1 MSAAGKMMRI
11 QNLIKKKRDNQQLTS
26 AEIQWLI
33 QELCDNG
40 VEPAQTGA
48 FLMASWINGLSERE
62 KINLTNSMM
71 NSGTVLK
78 WNLNGP
84 IVDKHSTGGV
94 GDTVSLILAPLLA
107 SLGCFV
113 PMISGKGLGHT
124 GGTLDKLS
132 SIPGYEIE
140 QSEASFQ
147 KIVSEIGCAIVGQT
161 SNLVPADKI
170 LYSTRDVT
178 CTVDSVDLITASI
191 ISKKLASGINNL
203 ILDVKVG
210 RGALMTNI
218 RQAKKLAK
226 SLVSVS
232 NASNCK
238 TKALITSMD
247 DPLSSS
253 IGNSLE
259 VETVV
264 EVLLG
269 KNKNEQALLDTT
281 IALSIELYSMVFPEK
296 SHLEIKQK
304 IYSLFDSG
312 HVAERFEK
320 MVSALGGPKHFLSTY
335 KEVLPRAD
343 SVVPIKAKKE
353 GYITKINTKALGDI
367 LIKMG
372 GGRQKASDKLDLS
385 VGFTEVAKTGKKV
398 NTKTPLLFLHIA
410 DKLLTPSLEGEICD
424 CFSISERKPEQ
435 SKDLI
440 LQKVS

>member
-1 MSAAGKMMRI
+1 MLI
-11 QNLIKKKRDNQQLTS
+11 QDLIRKKRDKRRLTG
-26 AEIQWLI
+26 AEIKWFVE
-33 QELCDNG
+33 ELCNNEVD
-40 VEPAQTGA
+40 PAQTGA
-48 FLMASWINGLSERE
+48 FLMASWINGLSEPE
-62 KINLTNSMM
+62 KVNLTNEMK

-78 WNLNGP
+78 WDLNGP

-94 GDTVSLILAPLLA
+94 GDTVSLILAPLMA

-132 SIPGYEIE
+132 SIPGYKVE
-140 QSEASFQ
+140 QSEAAFQ

-161 SNLVPADKI
+161 SKLVPADKI
-170 LYSTRDVT
+170 LYAARDVT
-178 CTVDSVDLITASI
+178 STVDSVDLITASI

-218 RQAKKLAK
+218 TQAKKLAQ
-226 SLVSVS
+226 SLVSVA
-232 NASNCK
+232 NASKCR
-238 TKALITSMD
+238 TKALITNMD

-269 KNKNEQALLDTT
+269 KNKNEKALLDTT
-281 IALSIELYSMVFPEK
+281 IALSIELYSMVCSEMSQSEIENK
-296 SHLEIKQK
+296 VCNLLE
-304 IYSLFDSG
+304 SG

-320 MVSALGGPKHFLSTY
+320 MVSALGGPKDFLSTY
-335 KEVLPRAD
+335 KKVLPKTEC
-343 SVVPIKAKKE
+343 VTPIKAKKE
-353 GYITKINTKALGDI
+353 GFITQINTKALGNI

-372 GGRQKASDKLDLS
+372 AGRQKASDKLNLS
-385 VGFTEVAKTGKKV
+385 IGFTKVVKSNEKVDTKKA
-398 NTKTPLLFLHIA
+398 LLILHCPDKFLSQ
-410 DKLLTPSLEGEICD
+410 SLEEEIIN
-424 CFSISERKPEQ
+424 CFCISDIGSAQFKNPV
-435 SKDLI
+435 
-440 LQKVS
+440 LQKVV

>member
-1 MSAAGKMMRI
+1 MEKDKI
-11 QNLIKKKRDNQQLTS
+11 
-26 AEIQWLI
+26 
-33 QELCDNG
+33 ELEADWWN
-40 VEPAQTGA
+40 VFNRKELEAITT
-48 FLMASWINGLSERE
+48 GLSELE

-132 SIPGYEIE
+132 SIPGYEVE

-161 SNLVPADKI
+161 SDLVPADKI

-178 CTVDSVDLITASI
+178 STVDSVDLITASI
-191 ISKKLASGINNL
+191 ISKKLASGIKNL

-232 NASNCK
+232 KASNCK

-253 IGNSLE
+253 VGNSIE

-269 KNKNEQALLDTT
+269 KNKNLMDKT
-281 IALSIELYSMVFPEK
+281 IYQFKVKDIDGKDFDFESLRGK
-296 SHLEIKQK
+296 K
-304 IYSLFDSG
+304 IMIVNTASKCGLT
-312 HVAERFEK
+312 
-320 MVSALGGPKHFLSTY
+320 PQY
-335 KEVLPRAD
+335 KEL
-343 SVVPIKAKKE
+343 
-353 GYITKINTKALGDI
+353 
-367 LIKMG
+367 
-372 GGRQKASDKLDLS
+372 QKLYDRYKSS
-385 VGFTEVAKTGKKV
+385 GFVIVGFPA
-398 NTKTPLLFLHIA
+398 NNFLWQEPGSNKQIA
-410 DKLLTPSLEGEICD
+410 DFCEKNYGVTFPMMAKISVKGSDMHAIYKFLTQASKNGYKSSNVSWNFQKYLIGRDGRLEKIIAPRTSPMSQEVLSWVTEEIMA
-424 CFSISERKPEQ
+424 
-435 SKDLI
+435 
-440 LQKVS
+440 VN

>member
-1 MSAAGKMMRI
+1 MFI
-11 QNLIKKKRDNQQLTS
+11 QDLIRKKRDKQQLTS
-26 AEIQWLI
+26 AEIDWFI
-33 QELCDNG
+33 QELSNNK

-48 FLMASWINGLSERE
+48 FLMASWINGLSEHE
-62 KINLTNSMM
+62 KINLTNSMK

-78 WNLNGP
+78 WDLDGP

-94 GDTVSLILAPLLA
+94 GDTVSLILAPLMA

-132 SIPGYEIE
+132 SIPGYEVE
-140 QSEASFQ
+140 QSETAFQ
-147 KIVSEIGCAIVGQT
+147 RIVSEVGCAIVGQT
-161 SNLVPADKI
+161 SKLVPADKI
-170 LYSTRDVT
+170 LYATRDVT
-178 CTVDSVDLITASI
+178 STVDSVDLITASI
-191 ISKKLASGINNL
+191 ISKKLASGITNL

-264 EVLLG
+264 EILSG
-269 KNKNEQALLDTT
+269 KSKNDEALLDTT
-281 IALSIELYSMVFPEK
+281 IALSIELYSMVFSEK
-296 SHLEIKQK
+296 SHMEIKQK
-304 IYSLFDSG
+304 IYSLLESG

-335 KEVLPRAD
+335 KEVLPRAE
-343 SVVPIKAKKE
+343 SVMPIKAKRE
-353 GYITKINTKALGDI
+353 GFITQINTKALGNI

-385 VGFTEVAKTGKKV
+385 VGFTKVVKSGEKV
-398 NTKTPLLFLHIA
+398 NTKTSLLFLHGA
-410 DKLLTPSLEGEICD
+410 DKFFTSSLEDEIST
-424 CFSISERKPEQ
+424 CFSISDREPEQ
-435 SKDLI
+435 SDDLI

>member
-1 MSAAGKMMRI
+1 MLI
-11 QNLIKKKRDNQQLTS
+11 QNLIRKKRDNQQLTS
-26 AEIQWLI
+26 AEIQWFI

-48 FLMASWINGLSERE
+48 FLMASWINGLNERE
-62 KINLTNSMM
+62 KIDLTNSMM
-71 NSGTVLK
+71 KSGTVLK
-78 WNLNGP
+78 WDLNGP

-107 SLGCFV
+107 SLDCFV

-132 SIPGYEIE
+132 SIPGYEVE
-140 QSEASFQ
+140 QSETSFQ
-147 KIVSEIGCAIVGQT
+147 KIVSEVGCAIVGQT
-161 SNLVPADKI
+161 SDLVPADKI

-178 CTVDSVDLITASI
+178 STVDSVDLITASI

-238 TKALITSMD
+238 TKALITSMN
-247 DPLSSS
+247 DPLNSS

-264 EVLLG
+264 EILLG

-281 IALSIELYSMVFPEK
+281 IALSIELYSMVFSDK
-296 SHLEIKQK
+296 SHIEIKQK
-304 IYSLFDSG
+304 IYSLIESG

-335 KEVLPRAD
+335 KDVLPRAD
-343 SVVPIKAKKE
+343 SVVSIKAKKE
-353 GYITKINTKALGDI
+353 GYITKINTKAVGDI

-385 VGFTEVAKTGKKV
+385 VGFTKVVKSGEKV
-398 NTKTPLLFLHIA
+398 NTKTSLLFLHCA
-410 DKLLTPSLEGEICD
+410 EKFLTTSLEDDISS
-424 CFSISERKPEQ
+424 CFSISEKEPEQ
-435 SKDLI
+435 SKGLI

>member
-1 MSAAGKMMRI
+1 MNATGKMMLI
-11 QNLIKKKRDNQQLTS
+11 QNLIKKKRDNQELTS
-26 AEIQWLI
+26 AEIQWFI

-71 NSGTVLK
+71 NSGRVLK

-132 SIPGYEIE
+132 SIPGYEVE
-140 QSEASFQ
+140 QSQASFQ

-161 SNLVPADKI
+161 SDLVPADKI
-170 LYSTRDVT
+170 LYSIRDVT
-178 CTVDSVDLITASI
+178 STVDSVDLITASI

-218 RQAKKLAK
+218 RQAKKLAE

-269 KNKNEQALLDTT
+269 KNKNEQALLDIV
-281 IALSIELYSMVFPEK
+281 IALSIELYSMGFSEK
-296 SHLEIKQK
+296 SHVEIKQK

-343 SVVPIKAKKE
+343 SVLPIKSKKE
-353 GYITKINTKALGDI
+353 GYITTINTKALGDI

-398 NTKTPLLFLHIA
+398 NTNTVLLLLHIA
-410 DKLLTPSLEGEICD
+410 DKTFTPSLESEICD
-424 CFSISERKPEQ
+424 CFSISEREPEQ

>member
-1 MSAAGKMMRI
+1 MRI

-26 AEIQWLI
+26 AEIQWFI
-33 QELCDNG
+33 KKLCDNG

-232 NASNCK
+232 KASNCK

-281 IALSIELYSMVFPEK
+281 IALSVELYSMVFSDK
-296 SHLEIKQK
+296 SHTEIKQK
-304 IYSLFDSG
+304 IYSLIESG

-335 KEVLPRAD
+335 KEVLPKAD
-343 SVVPIKAKKE
+343 FSVPIKAKKE
-353 GYITKINTKALGDI
+353 GYITQINTKALGNI

-372 GGRQKASDKLDLS
+372 GGRQKASDKLDPS
-385 VGFTEVAKTGKKV
+385 VGFTRVSKSGEKV
-398 NTKTPLLFLHIA
+398 NTKTSLLILHSE
-410 DKLLTPSLEGEICD
+410 DKFVTSSLVDEISD
-424 CFSISERKPEQ
+424 CFSISEREPEHR
-435 SKDLI
+435 KNLI

>member
-1 MSAAGKMMRI
+1 MMLI
-11 QNLIKKKRDNQQLTS
+11 QNLIRKKRDNQQLTS
-26 AEIQWLI
+26 AEIQWFI

-62 KINLTNSMM
+62 KIDLTNSMM

-78 WNLNGP
+78 WDLNGP

-107 SLGCFV
+107 SLDCFV

-132 SIPGYEIE
+132 SIPGYEVE
-140 QSEASFQ
+140 QSETSFQ
-147 KIVSEIGCAIVGQT
+147 KIVSEVGCAIVGQT
-161 SNLVPADKI
+161 SDLVPADKI

-178 CTVDSVDLITASI
+178 STVDSVDLITASI
-191 ISKKLASGINNL
+191 ISKKLASGIKNL

-264 EVLLG
+264 EILLG
-269 KNKNEQALLDTT
+269 KNKNDQALLDTT
-281 IALSIELYSMVFPEK
+281 IALSIELYSMVFSEK
-296 SHLEIKQK
+296 SHMEIKQK
-304 IYSLFDSG
+304 IYSLLDSG

-335 KEVLPRAD
+335 KEVLPRAE

-353 GYITKINTKALGDI
+353 GFITQINTKALGNI

-372 GGRQKASDKLDLS
+372 GGRQKASDKIDLS
-385 VGFTEVAKTGKKV
+385 VGFTKVVKSGKKV
-398 NTKTPLLFLHIA
+398 NTKTSLLFLHGA
-410 DKLLTPSLEGEICD
+410 DKFFTPSLEEEISS
-424 CFSISERKPEQ
+424 CFSISDREPKR

>member
-1 MSAAGKMMRI
+1 MLI
-11 QNLIKKKRDNQQLTS
+11 QNLIRKKRDNQQLTS
-26 AEIQWLI
+26 AEIKWFI

-62 KINLTNSMM
+62 KIDLTNSMM

-78 WNLNGP
+78 WDLNGP

-107 SLGCFV
+107 SLDCFV

-132 SIPGYEIE
+132 SIPGYEVE
-140 QSEASFQ
+140 QSETSFQ
-147 KIVSEIGCAIVGQT
+147 KIVSEVGCAIVGQT
-161 SNLVPADKI
+161 SDLVPADKI

-178 CTVDSVDLITASI
+178 STVDSVDLITASI

-238 TKALITSMD
+238 TKALITSMN
-247 DPLSSS
+247 DPLNSS

-264 EVLLG
+264 EILLG

-281 IALSIELYSMVFPEK
+281 IALSIELYSMVFSDK
-296 SHLEIKQK
+296 SHIEIKQK
-304 IYSLFDSG
+304 IYSLIESG

-335 KEVLPRAD
+335 KEVLPKAE

-353 GYITKINTKALGDI
+353 GFITQINTKALGNI

-385 VGFTEVAKTGKKV
+385 VGFTKVVKSGEKV
-398 NTKTPLLFLHIA
+398 NTKTSLLFLHCPE
-410 DKLLTPSLEGEICD
+410 KFLTPALEDEISG
-424 CFSISERKPEQ
+424 CFSISEKEPRQ
-435 SKDLI
+435 SKGLI

>member
-1 MSAAGKMMRI
+1 MLI
-11 QNLIKKKRDNQQLTS
+11 QNLIRKKRDNQQLTS
-26 AEIQWLI
+26 AEIKWFI

-48 FLMASWINGLSERE
+48 FLMASWINGLNERE
-62 KINLTNSMM
+62 KIDLTNSMM
-71 NSGTVLK
+71 KSGTVLK
-78 WNLNGP
+78 WDLNGP

-107 SLGCFV
+107 SLDCFV

-132 SIPGYEIE
+132 SIPGYEVE
-140 QSEASFQ
+140 QSETSFQ
-147 KIVSEIGCAIVGQT
+147 KIVSEVGCAIVGQT
-161 SNLVPADKI
+161 SDLVPADKI

-178 CTVDSVDLITASI
+178 STVDSVDLITASI

-238 TKALITSMD
+238 TKALITSMN
-247 DPLSSS
+247 DPLNSS

-264 EVLLG
+264 EILLG

-281 IALSIELYSMVFPEK
+281 IALSIELYSMVFSDK
-296 SHLEIKQK
+296 SHIEIKQK
-304 IYSLFDSG
+304 IYSLIESG

-335 KEVLPRAD
+335 KEVLPRAE
-343 SVVPIKAKKE
+343 SAVPIKAKKE
-353 GYITKINTKALGDI
+353 GFITQINTKALGNI

-385 VGFTEVAKTGKKV
+385 VGFTKVVKSGEKV
-398 NTKTPLLFLHIA
+398 NTKTSLLVLHCA
-410 DKLLTPSLEGEICD
+410 EKFFTPSLEDEISG
-424 CFSISERKPEQ
+424 CFSISEKEPEQ
-435 SKDLI
+435 SKGLI

>member
-1 MSAAGKMMRI
+1 MSAAGKIMLI
-11 QNLIKKKRDNQQLTS
+11 QNLIRKKRDNQQLTS
-26 AEIQWLI
+26 AEIKWFI

-62 KINLTNSMM
+62 KIDLTNSMM

-78 WNLNGP
+78 WDLNGP

-107 SLGCFV
+107 SLDCFV

-132 SIPGYEIE
+132 SIPGYEVE
-140 QSEASFQ
+140 QSETSFQ
-147 KIVSEIGCAIVGQT
+147 KIVSEVGCAIVGQT
-161 SNLVPADKI
+161 SDLAPADKI

-178 CTVDSVDLITASI
+178 STVDSVDLITASI

-238 TKALITSMD
+238 TKALITSMN
-247 DPLSSS
+247 DPLNSS

-264 EVLLG
+264 EILLG

-281 IALSIELYSMVFPEK
+281 IALSIELYSMVFSDK
-296 SHLEIKQK
+296 SHIEIKQK
-304 IYSLFDSG
+304 IYSLIESG

-335 KEVLPRAD
+335 KEVLPRAE

-353 GYITKINTKALGDI
+353 GFITQINTKALGNI

-385 VGFTEVAKTGKKV
+385 VGFTKVVKSGEKV
-398 NTKTPLLFLHIA
+398 NTKTSLLFLHCPE
-410 DKLLTPSLEGEICD
+410 KFFTPALEDEISG
-424 CFSISERKPEQ
+424 CFSISEKEPEQ
-435 SKDLI
+435 SKGLI

>member
-1 MSAAGKMMRI
+1 MLI
-11 QNLIKKKRDNQQLTS
+11 QNLIRKKRDNQQLTS
-26 AEIQWLI
+26 AEIKWFI
-33 QELCDNG
+33 QQLCDNG
-40 VEPAQTGA
+40 VEPSQTGA
-48 FLMASWINGLSERE
+48 FLMASWINGLNKRE
-62 KINLTNSMM
+62 KIDLTNSMM

-78 WNLNGP
+78 WDLNGP

-107 SLGCFV
+107 SLDCFV

-132 SIPGYEIE
+132 SIPGYEVE
-140 QSEASFQ
+140 QSETSFQ
-147 KIVSEIGCAIVGQT
+147 KIVSEVGCAIVGQT
-161 SNLVPADKI
+161 SDLVPADKI

-178 CTVDSVDLITASI
+178 STVDSVDLITASI
-191 ISKKLASGINNL
+191 ISKKLASGIKNL
-203 ILDVKVG
+203 VLDVKVG

-264 EVLLG
+264 EILVG
-269 KNKNEQALLDTT
+269 KSKYEQALLDTT
-281 IALSIELYSMVFPEK
+281 IALSVELYSMIFSEK
-296 SHLEIKQK
+296 SQMEIKQK
-304 IYSLFDSG
+304 IHSLLESG

-335 KEVLPRAD
+335 KTVLPRAET
-343 SVVPIKAKKE
+343 VVPIKARKE
-353 GYITKINTKALGDI
+353 GFINQINTKALGNI

-385 VGFTEVAKTGKKV
+385 VGFTKVVKSGEKV
-398 NTKTPLLFLHIA
+398 NTKTSLLFLHVA
-410 DKLLTPSLEGEICD
+410 DKFFTPSLEDEISG
-424 CFSISERKPEQ
+424 CFSISDREPEH
-435 SKDLI
+435 SKDII

>member
-1 MSAAGKMMRI
+1 MLI
-11 QNLIKKKRDNQQLTS
+11 QNLIRKKRDNQQLTS
-26 AEIQWLI
+26 AEIKWFI

-62 KINLTNSMM
+62 KIDLTNSMM

-78 WNLNGP
+78 WDLNGP

-107 SLGCFV
+107 SLDCFV

-132 SIPGYEIE
+132 SIPGYEVE
-140 QSEASFQ
+140 QSETSFQ
-147 KIVSEIGCAIVGQT
+147 KIVSEVGCAIVGQT
-161 SNLVPADKI
+161 SDLVPADKI

-178 CTVDSVDLITASI
+178 STVDSVDLITASI

-238 TKALITSMD
+238 TKALITSMN
-247 DPLSSS
+247 DPLNSS

-264 EVLLG
+264 EILLG
-269 KNKNEQALLDTT
+269 KNKNEQALLHTT
-281 IALSIELYSMVFPEK
+281 IALSIELYSMVFSEK
-296 SHLEIKQK
+296 SHIEIKQK
-304 IYSLFDSG
+304 IYSLIESG

-335 KEVLPRAD
+335 KEVLPRAE

-353 GYITKINTKALGDI
+353 GFITQINTKELGNI
-367 LIKMG
+367 LIKIG

-385 VGFTEVAKTGKKV
+385 VGFTKVAKTGEKV
-398 NTKTPLLFLHIA
+398 NTKTSLLFLHSP
-410 DKLLTPSLEGEICD
+410 DKFFTSSFQEEISD
-424 CFSISERKPEQ
+424 CFSISDSEPEQ
-435 SKDLI
+435 SNDLI

>member
-1 MSAAGKMMRI
+1 MLI

-107 SLGCFV
+107 SLDCFV

-132 SIPGYEIE
+132 SIPGYEVE

-161 SNLVPADKI
+161 SDLVPADKI

-191 ISKKLASGINNL
+191 ISKKLASGIKNL

-218 RQAKKLAK
+218 TQAKKLAK

-281 IALSIELYSMVFPEK
+281 IALSIELYSMVFSEK
-296 SHLEIKQK
+296 SHSEIKQK
-304 IYSLFDSG
+304 IYSLLDSG

-335 KEVLPRAD
+335 KKVLPRAD
-343 SVVPIKAKKE
+343 SVVPIKAKQE

-367 LIKMG
+367 LIKIG

-398 NTKTPLLFLHIA
+398 NTKTSLLFLHIA